1 MFSAGFRCR
10 RQVRDQKSHGY
21 VADLI
26 DLSQHVEIDLAG
38 LRLFCRK
45 QILSWIEAVEYRK
58 RQERRLSTA
67 ADQ

>member
-1 MFSAGFRCR
+1 MSLTSQRPKKSR
-10 RQVRDQKSHGY
+10 RH

-38 LRLFCRK
+38 LRRVHDFFCRK
-45 QILSWIEAVEYRK
+45 QVLSQIEAVECRK
-58 RQERRLSTA
+58 RQARRLFTA